1 MVVCTQLTG
10 DGLIRL
16 EILLEPGKCFC
27 VFKAFSELH
36 DFMKEI
42 CEWAFKVWIAPI
54 ETRVYL
60 GSNLYDP
67 ALKGEWIKYRRMN
80 SSLTSCQRKIGQ
92 KWNVFL
98 GLSIPDVSQV
108 KQFAKR
114 IQKKVFHD
122 CCGPS
127 TNNLLEKWAE
137 TCLYEAFHVGNVTC
151 YFQIL
156 KANKIL
162 SSSVML
168 KARSRCDVLRN
179 VKCFVCQ

>member
-1 MVVCTQLTG
+1 MPKSFKSCPKSNKLHDLVTLAVSTIFSIMVVCTQLTG

-98 GLSIPDVSQV
+98 GLSNSRRFPSQTIRKKNTKESFWRLLWAFNKQSFGKMGRDLPLWSFPRRKRDLLFPD
-108 KQFAKR
+108 
-114 IQKKVFHD
+114 
-122 CCGPS
+122 
-127 TNNLLEKWAE
+127 T
-137 TCLYEAFHVGNVTC
+137 
-151 YFQIL
+151 
-156 KANKIL
+156 
-162 SSSVML
+162 
-168 KARSRCDVLRN
+168 
-179 VKCFVCQ
+179 